1 MNKIIVS
8 SGIILNVR
16 INTESMNWQAEKK
29 KTNNTKPNTKQ
40 QLHKGQNLSLFDLF
54 QLTHCP
60 QSP

>member
-8 SGIILNVR
+8 SDIILNVG
-16 INTESMNWQAEKK
+16 INMNWQAEKKKK

-54 QLTHCP
+54 QLTHCQ